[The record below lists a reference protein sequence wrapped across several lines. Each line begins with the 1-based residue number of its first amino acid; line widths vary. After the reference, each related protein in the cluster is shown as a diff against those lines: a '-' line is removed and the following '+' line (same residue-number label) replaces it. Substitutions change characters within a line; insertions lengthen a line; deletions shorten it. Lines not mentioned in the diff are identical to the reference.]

1 MNVRWTWLLITGALG
16 LGLFAFLTEPKGGVR
31 VTGSSGAAPY
41 VPMKASDVTA
51 VEFIRSN
58 SVVRVERSA
67 DAWRMR
73 EPVTYPAQA
82 TAIEA
87 LLSALEKLQPRRWM
101 PLREVGGPEALK
113 GFGLDASAA
122 TLTLES
128 AQGPWLLRIGSPT
141 PLGDQ
146 FYFQRVGLDGVF
158 TGDGKVFNLIPTS
171 AAAWRDRNLVD
182 LRDLAV
188 DRFELR
194 RKTTIEAVRDPVTRQ
209 WRLVKPLAG
218 RANSD
223 RINGLIT
230 TLQMTPVTAFIT
242 DSPFVDLETFGFQ
255 APEAEVLLGSG
266 ERSVAQLQFGRVA
279 TNAPGQMFVRRLSH
293 TNVVLVPT
301 PISVLLQAPL
311 AEFRDRRLISSE
323 LDVTRIEFQSG
334 TNQALAERKGTNW
347 TVVQPG
353 PHEADPVEVGYLLGG
368 LSALRIRDF
377 PSAGV
382 ADYGRYGLNPPAFL
396 VRLSSGTN
404 SPLELQ
410 FSAPTSG
417 DTVYARRGDE
427 PGVYN
432 LSWPEVEALPRTV
445 GQLRTVTFSPTQV
458 LQVTIRQAGHERVL
472 DRSADGGWKVTR
484 GEPGNLLAPALDELA
499 YRLGHL
505 ATRRWPVFNE
515 AQMTNLPSARELAHE
530 VVFQFSPGAPLQTL
544 RWRILSVNDAAAV
557 ALIYLDDDTHPVGRE
572 IPIGLY
578 EDFRRE
584 FGIP

>member
-1 MNVRWTWLLITGALG
+1 MNVRWTWLLTGGAFG

-41 VPMKASDVTA
+41 VPMKAADVTA

-67 DAWRMR
+67 AAWRMR

-87 LLSALEKLQPRRWM
+87 LLSALERMQPRRWM
-101 PLREVGGPEALK
+101 PLREVGGLEALK
-113 GFGLDASAA
+113 GFGLDSSAA

-128 AQGPWLLRIGSPT
+128 AQGPWLLRIGSQT

-158 TGDGKVFNLIPTS
+158 TGDGKVFSLIPNS
-171 AAAWRDRNLVD
+171 ASAWRDRNLVD
-182 LRDLAV
+182 LRDLSV

-194 RKTTIEAVRDPVTRQ
+194 RKTTIEAVRDPVTRL

-223 RINGLIT
+223 RINGLIS
-230 TLQMTPVTAFIT
+230 TLQMTPVTAFVT

-255 APEAEVLLGSG
+255 SPEAEVLLGVG
-266 ERSVAQLQFGRVA
+266 DRTVAQLQFGRVA

-293 TNVVLVPT
+293 TNIVLVPT
-301 PISVLLQAPL
+301 PISALLQAPL
-311 AEFRDRRLISSE
+311 AEFRDRRLLASD

-334 TNQALAERKGTNW
+334 TNQAMAERKGTNW

-353 PHEADPVEVGYLLGG
+353 PYEADPVEVGYLLGG

-382 ADYGRYGLNPPAFL
+382 ADYGRYGLNPPAL
-396 VRLSSGTN
+396 QVRLFSGTN

-410 FSAPTSG
+410 FSAPTGG

-427 PGVYN
+427 PAVYD
-432 LSWPEVEALPRTV
+432 LSWLEVESLPRTV
-445 GQLRTVTFSPTQV
+445 GQLRSVTFSPAQ
-458 LQVTIRQAGHERVL
+458 LLRVTIHQADRERVL
-472 DRSADGGWKVTR
+472 ERSVDGGWRVAS
-484 GEPGNLLAPALDELA
+484 GDPGNLLAPALDETV

-505 ATRRWPVFNE
+505 ATRRWPVLNE
-515 AQMTNLPSARELAHE
+515 AQLTTLPSARELAHE
-530 VVFQFSPGAPLQTL
+530 VVFHFSPGAPLRTL
-544 RWRILSVNDAAAV
+544 RWRILSVNEAAAV
-557 ALIYLDDDTHPVGRE
+557 VLIYLDDDSRPVGRE
-572 IPIGLY
+572 IPGGLY

-584 FGIP
+584 FSIP

>member
-1 MNVRWTWLLITGALG
+1 MNVRWTWLLTGGALG
-16 LGLFAFLTEPKGGVR
+16 LGLFVFLTERKGGVR

-41 VPMKASDVTA
+41 VPMKAADVTA

-67 DAWRMR
+67 EAWRMR

-87 LLSALEKLQPRRWM
+87 LLSALERMQPRRWM
-101 PLREVGGPEALK
+101 SLKEVGGPEALK
-113 GFGLDASAA
+113 GFGLDSSAP

-128 AQGPWLLRIGSPT
+128 VQGPWLLRIGSQT

-182 LRDLAV
+182 LRDLSV

-230 TLQMTPVTAFIT
+230 TLQMTPVTAFVT

-255 APEAEVLLGSG
+255 SPEAEVLLGAG
-266 ERSVAQLQFGRVA
+266 DRTAAQLQFGRVA
-279 TNAPGQMFVRRLSH
+279 TNAPGQMYVRRLSH
-293 TNVVLVPT
+293 TNIVLVPT

-311 AEFRDRRLISSE
+311 AEFRDRRLLSTD
-323 LDVTRIEFQSG
+323 LDVTRIEFQLG

-347 TVVQPG
+347 TIVQPG
-353 PHEADPVEVGYLLGG
+353 PYEADPVEVGYLLGG
-368 LSALRIRDF
+368 LAALRIRDF

-410 FSAPTSG
+410 FSAPTG
-417 DTVYARRGDE
+417 ADTVYARRGDE
-427 PGVYN
+427 PGVYDM
-432 LSWPEVEALPRTV
+432 SWPEVEALPKAV
-445 GQLRTVTFSPTQV
+445 GQLRSVTFSPTQ
-458 LQVTIRQAGHERVL
+458 LLKVTVHQAGHERVL
-472 DRSADGGWKVTR
+472 ERASDGGWKVAS
-484 GEPGNLLAPALDELA
+484 GEPGNLLAPALDETI

-505 ATRRWPVFNE
+505 ATRRWLVLNE
-515 AQMTNLPSARELAHE
+515 AQLTNLPSARELAHE
-530 VVFQFSPGAPLQTL
+530 VVFHFSPGAPLRTL
-544 RWRILSVNDAAAV
+544 RWRIVSVNEVAAV
-557 ALIYLDDDTHPVGRE
+557 VLVYMDDDSHPVGRE
-572 IPIGLY
+572 IPGGLY

-584 FGIP
+584 FSIP